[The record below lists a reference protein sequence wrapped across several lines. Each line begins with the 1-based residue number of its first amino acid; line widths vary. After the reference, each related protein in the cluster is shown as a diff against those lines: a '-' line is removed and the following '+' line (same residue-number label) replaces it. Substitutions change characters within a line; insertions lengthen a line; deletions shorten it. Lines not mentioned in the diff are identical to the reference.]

1 MVTLY
6 KAQVAGVKAVATRHK
21 PSRHHSAHECRGH
34 MLEFLAEPVSLL
46 SSLAKT

>member
-21 PSRHHSAHECRGH
+21 PSRHASQVMQTGTSA
-34 MLEFLAEPVSLL
+34 L
-46 SSLAKT
+46 TN

>member
-21 PSRHHSAHECRGH
+21 LSRHACQG
-34 MLEFLAEPVSLL
+34 M
-46 SSLAKT
+46 